1 MILQSVAEGKDDK
14 ESIDRILN
22 TTPGLEN
29 FQPDEIASLCQRSDR
44 TVDEI
49 RRDVIIKELE
59 GNLMPNEDKKRRH
72 RKLHGT
78 LPFVEMG
85 KTMYSKVS

>member
-1 MILQSVAEGKDDK
+1 
-14 ESIDRILN
+14 
-22 TTPGLEN
+22 
-29 FQPDEIASLCQRSDR
+29 
-44 TVDEI
+44 
-49 RRDVIIKELE
+49 VIIKELE
-59 GNLMPNEDKKRRH
+59 GNLMPNENKNRRH